1 MKRIQIQLPDED
13 ARALKE
19 LAERRGV
26 SMAEIIRE
34 GVANILRES
43 DGAGKRR
50 RALALVGRFS
60 SGETDISERHD
71 DYLSDDFGQRGPM

>member
-1 MKRIQIQLPDED
+1 MRRTQIQLSDED

-19 LAERRGV
+19 LAARRGV
-26 SMAEIIRE
+26 SMAQMIRD

-43 DGAGKRR
+43 DNARKWQ

-60 SGETDISERHD
+60 SGESDISERHD
-71 DYLSDDFGQRGPM
+71 DYLSEDFG

>member
-1 MKRIQIQLPDED
+1 MKRTQIQLPDED

-19 LAERRGV
+19 LAARRGV
-26 SMAEIIRE
+26 SMSQLIRD
-34 GVANILRES
+34 GVADILRTS
-43 DGAGKRR
+43 DDARKWR

-71 DYLSDDFGQRGPM
+71 EYLSEDFG

>member
-1 MKRIQIQLPDED
+1 MRRTQIQLPDED

-19 LAERRGV
+19 LAARRGV
-26 SMAEIIRE
+26 SMAQMIRD

-43 DGAGKRR
+43 DNARKWQ

-60 SGETDISERHD
+60 SGKSDISERHD
-71 DYLSDDFGQRGPM
+71 DYLSEDFG

>member
-1 MKRIQIQLPDED
+1 MRRTQIQLPDED

-19 LAERRGV
+19 LAARRGV
-26 SMAEIIRE
+26 SMAQMIRD

-43 DGAGKRR
+43 DNARKWQ

-60 SGETDISERHD
+60 SGESDISERHD
-71 DYLSDDFGQRGPM
+71 DYLSEDFG